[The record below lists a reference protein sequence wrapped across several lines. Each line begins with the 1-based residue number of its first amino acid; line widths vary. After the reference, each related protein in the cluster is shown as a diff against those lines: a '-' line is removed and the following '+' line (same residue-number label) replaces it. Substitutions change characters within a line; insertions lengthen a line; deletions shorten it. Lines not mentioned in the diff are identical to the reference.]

1 MVVDN
6 DQYPSYSSDSE
17 EEKDYFRIRKTDSLI
32 FAATEEED
40 LSNMEVYIYN
50 YQTQDLYVYYEIILS
65 ALQLC

>member
-1 MVVDN
+1 MTFTKILDNNRDEGMVVDN

-50 YQTQDLYVYYEIILS
+50 Y
-65 ALQLC
+65 